1 MSHQDQPRSNTQL
14 FIAAVLLLL
23 SGCTAPESGV
33 SAEGINQCRT
43 EAALAQQNAP
53 VKDRQAILRRCLK
66 TIDARLEAKLEEQR
80 AEQQNQAE
88 QAQQA
93 EAQQQQEKPS
103 LQEAMNFCT
112 SYKSDINATLQ
123 SYNEITGELSKRNY
137 FQSNENPEVLRQL
150 EADQSTAMQRLQA
163 LIPERMRLGRP
174 LIPDAAGL
182 LLRCNQAEI
191 AAALR

>member
-1 MSHQDQPRSNTQL
+1 MSKRDQPRIATQSFL
-14 FIAAVLLLL
+14 TALLLL
-23 SGCTAPESGV
+23 LGGCAAPESGV

-53 VKDRQAILRRCLK
+53 GEDRQAILRRCLK
-66 TIDARLEAKLEEQR
+66 TIDARLEASRTEQR
-80 AEQQNQAE
+80 AEQQAQAE
-88 QAQQA
+88 QAQQT

-103 LQEAMNFCT
+103 LQEVMNFCA
-112 SYKSDINATLQ
+112 SSKSDINATLQ

-137 FQSNENPEVLRQL
+137 FQSNDNPEALRQL
-150 EADQSTAMQRLQA
+150 EADQATAMQRLQA

-191 AAALR
+191 AAALQ